1 VTEDAAQPTQSPKLD
16 HRHLVKLLGGW
27 TAAVLLPGIVTINQP
42 VLVAYVFWGLGFVAA
57 LALFI
62 RIARITDTT
71 DLWPWLV
78 ASILPWAVNV
88 TVPDVPI
95 SIAVFV
101 LAAGLFAGWIF
112 RQASVSD
119 RLQHAGVPGTGTVIE
134 LIEPK
139 FAGAAVNN
147 GYVRRSVRLTVER
160 PDKTKTY
167 QAVLRDLFKVEELP
181 APGDKI
187 ALRIDPED
195 ATRVAAVPAA
205 KPDELAEPAKDP
217 VDENETSS
225 DA

>member
-1 VTEDAAQPTQSPKLD
+1 MTEDAAQPTQTHRLD
-16 HRHLVKLLGGW
+16 QRRLLKLLGGW
-27 TAAVLLPGIVTINQP
+27 AAAVLLPGIVTIYQP

-88 TVPDVPI
+88 TVPDIPI
-95 SIAVFV
+95 SIPVFV

-112 RQASVSD
+112 RQASASD
-119 RLQHAGVPGTGTVIE
+119 RLQYAGVPGTGTVIE

-139 FAGAAVNN
+139 FTGAAVNN
-147 GYVRRSVRLTVER
+147 GYARRSVRLTVDR

-181 APGDKI
+181 APGDTI

-195 ATRVAAVPAA
+195 ATRVAAVPVA
-205 KPDELAEPAKDP
+205 KADEPAEPIEEP
-217 VDENETSS
+217 SDENETSS
-225 DA
+225 EV

>member
-195 ATRVAAVPAA
+195 ATRVAAMPVA
-205 KPDELAEPAKDP
+205 KPEREPEPHDEPSGEDERNAE
-217 VDENETSS
+217 V
-225 DA
+225 

>member
-1 VTEDAAQPTQSPKLD
+1 MTEEAAQPTSSPRLD
-16 HRHLVKLLGGW
+16 HRRLLKLLGGW
-27 TAAVLLPGIVTINQP
+27 AAAVLLPGIVTINQP
-42 VLVAYVFWGLGFVAA
+42 VLVAYVFWGFGFVAS

-88 TVPDVPI
+88 TVPDLPI
-95 SIAVFV
+95 SIPVFV

-112 RQASVSD
+112 RQASASD

-139 FAGAAVNN
+139 FTGAAVNN

-187 ALRIDPED
+187 ALRIDPQD
-195 ATRVAAVPAA
+195 ATRVAAVPV
-205 KPDELAEPAKDP
+205 AEPEP
-217 VDENETSS
+217 HDEPSDEDETSS
-225 DA
+225 EV